1 MEKISGRKFIDGTIV
16 VAEVETAEDG
26 TVAIKSVWK
35 KTPGRIHADGTIYP
49 NRTSENTAEVLNSIS
64 SNELIVNP
72 DTVSKVVDENGE
84 PLVVYHG
91 TMGKKF
97 YTFDMDYGYS
107 SRTGPKGTVSFAQNK
122 EFADVRGIRT
132 IEAYINSK
140 TPFDYRNEDHVRKA
154 INYFKQY
161 NEDMG
166 YGPNISSYEEG
177 LREGRYQTLEF
188 DIPLKWYKD
197 NGFDGVYMREAPMH
211 TSLNI
216 NVFNPN
222 QIKSATENNGDFSQ
236 SNNIKFSRSTPSNT
250 PADNSAM
257 RSFFDKAQGKQALGW
272 LAGLFQRNHLIDF
285 VAQDLPE
292 LINYKLLSQE
302 KDNFTNQRENEIGK
316 SYKEMLDKL
325 DKKTMH
331 ELGRVQGMATRLV
344 KFDPALADNNTPM
357 TEEELAAYDAYTA
370 MPESAKEAYA
380 TMRDAYQDDL
390 TEKKNA
396 LIERIK
402 AFPAD
407 KETQAEIIRTIEQ
420 HFDQFKEGVY
430 FPLNR
435 DGSVIVKATNADG
448 ELVIEHVATQADA
461 YKLVKEMTAQ
471 GYDNT
476 HIIGK
481 DAYDRDLLAG
491 NAANEMAALAHK
503 TISDLKE
510 KSVQGKLTESDF
522 NDLFSEFNQLLINTL
537 PDSSYRKH
545 FIRRKGTLGESTDT
559 LRAYSKTRVSAV
571 KMIASLTYDHQIQD
585 VLNNADKAIKEMDK
599 VAGSDTLAIKS
610 IVNELKLR
618 ESALKSTEINAVS
631 QVLTSLGF
639 MGALGFNIGSAAVNM
654 LQVIGVALPE
664 LIGRHGEIAA
674 MKEIASAYK
683 LLFNPANLDKASG
696 LDITKNPHLTAI
708 AKQAMEYLVRIG
720 KIDLTM
726 THDSIAAGKDPS
738 YSSNPATRAFGAAA
752 KYSGYFFHV
761 AEAANRQITGM
772 AAFNLAYKKNGGN
785 FEAAIAEAVDVID
798 RTQFDYGQGNR
809 ARYMMSNT
817 ARVLTLFKAYALGM
831 SYYIGRNAMLSMKGE
846 TPEVRLQALKTLVAS
861 MAMSFA
867 TAGLFGMPIGI
878 EAFAGIGGVAAF
890 KYKGAKF
897 AVPGA
902 IGGMLIFQA
911 LLAGLGADDEDEL
924 ETEFRNWLTDNFDQT
939 TAEFVTK
946 GPARLLPIGDIA
958 GRTSL
963 SELWWRSQNKQLE
976 GTDQYNAIATA
987 LIGPIGSQVAGL
999 FTAKKMYEDGQYSR
1013 MVESMSPAF
1022 LRNAIA
1028 ANRMGSEGVTNL
1040 KGDKIIQ
1047 RDLTPVEL
1055 INKVIGFNPS
1065 VITNAYDANSA
1076 IAKESTKHTL
1086 AKSHLVNRWLSGD
1099 ATERS
1104 DLMKGDIKDFNES
1117 VPPSERITLKSLF
1130 KSMRSRKGID
1140 KHTKNGLYLSKKQN
1154 YLRDI
1159 GRFNRQE

>member
-1 MEKISGRKFIDGTIV
+1 MSPE
-16 VAEVETAEDG
+16 
-26 TVAIKSVWK
+26 
-35 KTPGRIHADGTIYP
+35 
-49 NRTSENTAEVLNSIS
+49 
-64 SNELIVNP
+64 
-72 DTVSKVVDENGE
+72 
-84 PLVVYHG
+84 
-91 TMGKKF
+91 
-97 YTFDMDYGYS
+97 
-107 SRTGPKGTVSFAQNK
+107 Q
-122 EFADVRGIRT
+122 
-132 IEAYINSK
+132 EA
-140 TPFDYRNEDHVRKA
+140 V
-154 INYFKQY
+154 
-161 NEDMG
+161 
-166 YGPNISSYEEG
+166 
-177 LREGRYQTLEF
+177 
-188 DIPLKWYKD
+188 
-197 NGFDGVYMREAPMH
+197 
-211 TSLNI
+211 
-216 NVFNPN
+216 
-222 QIKSATENNGDFSQ
+222 
-236 SNNIKFSRSTPSNT
+236 
-250 PADNSAM
+250 
-257 RSFFDKAQGKQALGW
+257 
-272 LAGLFQRNHLIDF
+272 
-285 VAQDLPE
+285 
-292 LINYKLLSQE
+292 
-302 KDNFTNQRENEIGK
+302 
-316 SYKEMLDKL
+316 
-325 DKKTMH
+325 
-331 ELGRVQGMATRLV
+331 
-344 KFDPALADNNTPM
+344 
-357 TEEELAAYDAYTA
+357 YDAYSA
-370 MPESAKEAYA
+370 MPEGAKEAYA
-380 TMRDAYQDDL
+380 TMRDAYQADL
-390 TEKKNA
+390 MEKKRA

-407 KETQAEIIRTIEQ
+407 KETQAEIISTIQ
-420 HFDQFKEGVY
+420 KHFDQFKEGVY

-435 DGSVIVKATNADG
+435 DGAVIVKATNADG
-448 ELVIEHVATQADA
+448 ELVVEHVATQAAA
-461 YKLVKEMTAQ
+461 YKLVQEMTAQ

-510 KSVQGKLTESDF
+510 KSIQGKLTESDF

-545 FIRRKGTLGESTDT
+545 FIHRKGTLGESTDT
-559 LRAYSKTRVSAV
+559 LRAYAKTRTSAV

-654 LQVIGVALPE
+654 LQVVGVALPE
-664 LIGRHGEIAA
+664 LVGKHGYIEAT
-674 MKEIASAYK
+674 KEISAAYK

-696 LDITKNPHLTAI
+696 LDITKNPQLTAI
-708 AKQAMEYLVRIG
+708 AKQAMEYLASIG

-738 YSSNPATRAFGAAA
+738 YSSNPLTRAFGGAA

-761 AEAANRQITGM
+761 AEAANRQVTGM
-772 AAFNLAYKKNGGN
+772 AAFNLAYQKNGGD
-785 FEAAIAEAVDVID
+785 FKAAIADAVDVID

-831 SYYIGRNAMLSMKGE
+831 SYFIGRNAYQYMKGE
-846 TPEVRLQALKTLVAS
+846 TPEVRQQAKKTLIAS

-867 TAGLFGMPIGI
+867 TAGLFGMPIGL
-878 EAFAGIGGVAAF
+878 EAFAAIGGVSAF

-939 TAEFVTK
+939 IAEWVTK

-1028 ANRMGSEGVTNL
+1028 ANRMGTEGVTNL

-1055 INKVIGFNPS
+1055 INKVIGFNPT
-1065 VITNAYDANSA
+1065 VVTNTYDANSA

-1086 AKSHLVNRWLSGD
+1086 AKSHLVNRWMSGD

-1104 DLMKGDIKDFNES
+1104 DLMKGAIKDFNES

-1140 KHTKNGLYLSKKQN
+1140 KRTQNGLYLSKKQN

>member
-1 MEKISGRKFIDGTIV
+1 
-16 VAEVETAEDG
+16 VAD
-26 TVAIKSVWK
+26 
-35 KTPGRIHADGTIYP
+35 
-49 NRTSENTAEVLNSIS
+49 
-64 SNELIVNP
+64 
-72 DTVSKVVDENGE
+72 NGE
-84 PLVVYHG
+84 PVIFYHG
-91 TMGKKF
+91 TKDIIEKGFDLDHPNKKDKGWLGRGV
-97 YTFDMDYGYS
+97 YAYDSYGASFMHAGNKEGARSLVNVISLFMAVKHPYIADDS
-107 SRTGPKGTVSFAQNK
+107 VKNKLKNSNQEGIQEFTQDLIDKGYDGAIMLHKELGNVIEIVSFSTNA
-122 EFADVRGIRT
+122 V
-132 IEAYINSK
+132 
-140 TPFDYRNEDHVRKA
+140 
-154 INYFKQY
+154 
-161 NEDMG
+161 
-166 YGPNISSYEEG
+166 
-177 LREGRYQTLEF
+177 
-188 DIPLKWYKD
+188 
-197 NGFDGVYMREAPMH
+197 
-211 TSLNI
+211 
-216 NVFNPN
+216 
-222 QIKSATENNGDFSQ
+222 KSATENNGDFSQ
-236 SNNIKFSRSTPSNT
+236 SNNNIKFSRSTPSNT

-257 RSFFDKAQGKQALGW
+257 RSFFAPAKGKQALGW
-272 LAGLFQRNHLIDF
+272 LAGVFQRNHLIDF

-292 LINYKLLSQE
+292 LINYKLLSQA
-302 KDNFTNQRENEIGK
+302 KDNFTNQRENKIGE
-316 SYKEMLDKL
+316 SYKEMMDKM
-325 DKKTMH
+325 DAKTMH

-344 KFDPALADNNTPM
+344 TFDPATADYNTPM
-357 TEEELAAYDAYTA
+357 TEEERAVYDAYSA
-370 MPESAKEAYA
+370 MPEGAKEAYA
-380 TMRDAYQDDL
+380 TMRKAYQDDL
-390 TEKKNA
+390 TEKKEA

-407 KETQAEIIRTIEQ
+407 KETQAEIISTIQ
-420 HFDQFKEGVY
+420 KHFDQFKEGVY

-435 DGSVIVKATNADG
+435 DGAVIVKATNADG
-448 ELVIEHVATQADA
+448 ELVIEHVATQAAA
-461 YKLVKEMTAQ
+461 YKLVQEMTAQ

-510 KSVQGKLTESDF
+510 KSIQGKLTESDF

-545 FIRRKGTLGESTDT
+545 FIHRKGTLGESTDT
-559 LRAYSKTRVSAV
+559 LRAYAKTRTSAV

-654 LQVIGVALPE
+654 LQVVGVALPE
-664 LIGRHGEIAA
+664 LVGKHGYIEAT
-674 MKEIASAYK
+674 KEISAAYK

-696 LDITKNPHLTAI
+696 LDITKNPNLSAI
-708 AKQAMEYLVRIG
+708 AKQAMEYLASIG

-738 YSSNPATRAFGAAA
+738 YSSNPLARAFGSAA

-761 AEAANRQITGM
+761 AEAANRQVTGM
-772 AAFNLAYKKNGGN
+772 AAFNLAYQKNGGD
-785 FEAAIAEAVDVID
+785 FKAAIADAVDVID

-831 SYYIGRNAMLSMKGE
+831 SYFIGRNAYQYMKGE
-846 TPEVRLQALKTLVAS
+846 TPEVRQQAKKTLIAS

-867 TAGLFGMPIGI
+867 TAGLFGMPIGL
-878 EAFAGIGGVAAF
+878 EAFAAIGGVSAF

-939 TAEFVTK
+939 IAEWVTK

-958 GRTSL
+958 SRTSL

-999 FTAKKMYEDGQYSR
+999 FTAKKMYEDGQYKR
-1013 MVESMSPAF
+1013 MMESMSPAF

-1028 ANRMGSEGVTNL
+1028 ADRMGSEGVTNL

-1055 INKVIGFNPS
+1055 INKVIGFSPT
-1065 VITNAYDANSA
+1065 VVTNTYDANSA

-1086 AKSHLVNRWLSGD
+1086 AKSHLVNRWMSGD

-1104 DLMKGDIKDFNES
+1104 DLMKGAIKDFNES

-1140 KHTKNGLYLSKKQN
+1140 KRTQNGLYLSKKQN
-1154 YLRDI
+1154 YLRDL